1 MKKFIYPS
9 IIALAAITWGIS
21 GLFVRE
27 LSALNF
33 STYEIVFLRLLT
45 ATTLISIGFLI
56 FNKKV
61 YNIKLKDLWC
71 FIGTGVVGVLGCSVC
86 YFATMERASLSVAC
100 ILMYTAPIFVT
111 VFSAILF
118 KEKIT
123 KVKII
128 GLILT
133 FLGCVLC
140 SYKKGG
146 FALSIPTFF
155 IGIGS
160 GICYGSYS
168 IFSRFAINKGY
179 DSKTILVYS
188 FIFAL
193 LGSSLLVPYKN
204 LISNIQGGFNFV
216 LPTVGLGIIATT
228 VPYWLY
234 TMGLKKVEN
243 SKASIIACLEIV
255 ASLLVGLI
263 FYLEI
268 PSIYNIIGIILVF
281 ISVVIL

>member
-27 LSALNF
+27 LSYLNF